1 MLRLPKSVDYGV
13 LILLT
18 LFEADSDTPLSAQQI
33 AETCGLPHQQVAKL
47 LKVLQRQDVVSSTRG
62 PRGGYALKVDAGSMN
77 LLAVH
82 RLIEGPLTVTE
93 CMNPE
98 DCQCR
103 AMASCRL
110 RPYME
115 AVDRA
120 LQQAL
125 EGITLAAISES
136 RPVFAGWS
144 LAV

>member
-18 LFEADSDTPLSAQQI
+18 LFEAEPDTPLSAQQI

-47 LKVLQRQDVVSSTRG
+47 LKVLQRREIVCSTRG
-62 PRGGYALKVDAGSMN
+62 PRGGYALKEDAGHLN
-77 LLAVH
+77 LAQIH
-82 RLIEGPLTVTE
+82 ELIEGPLTVTE

-103 AMASCRL
+103 ALTSCRL

-125 EGITLAAISES
+125 AGITLAAISES